1 MECINQ
7 HLKKIILSGYVMHCM
22 SPVNFIKFFVLNAR
36 VLQSMRFEIPAV
48 MPAEWIE
55 MPPELHYVKN

>member
-1 MECINQ
+1 
-7 HLKKIILSGYVMHCM
+7 MHCM